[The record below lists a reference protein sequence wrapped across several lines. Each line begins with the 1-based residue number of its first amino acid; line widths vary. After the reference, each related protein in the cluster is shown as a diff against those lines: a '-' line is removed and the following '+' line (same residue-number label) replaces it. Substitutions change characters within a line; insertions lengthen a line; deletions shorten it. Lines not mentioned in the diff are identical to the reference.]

1 MYIWGVPIRDTP
13 ASAIPKEVMAL
24 SDAQD
29 NAVQQVI
36 TRARSLLDDRD
47 DEANIDRA
55 EKLLQDVMFIAPD
68 EGAIWQGLGD
78 VRWLNGEYPMALEY
92 YQRARDLGVDDAVL
106 RGRMATIHA
115 EFQHRADALEA
126 IDRAL
131 ELAPAD
137 QSVLENFIQ
146 IVTKLQLW
154 RDPTMREQALRVAN
168 RAEELAPQDIV
179 AQAYAIYLL
188 VTLRLDDASL
198 KERTL
203 LALASFVTAPVP
215 SEYRTFQLGRFN
227 TYSGMLILEGR
238 YREALA
244 VVEQMMTLAQEI
256 DSASSR
262 MLWEGGLAQRAILL
276 AQLGAYDE
284 ALHALERY
292 LRAVKS
298 PKFLWRALYPE
309 LLLETD
315 RVTEAIEQ
323 VERLLSEAQ
332 SREYAYPL
340 QVKARILAKLGRDNE
355 AMVAEHAAA
364 TRAKT
369 TTPLDTLIPQI
380 P

>member
-1 MYIWGVPIRDTP
+1 M
-13 ASAIPKEVMAL
+13 

-29 NAVQQVI
+29 DEVQQLI
-36 TRARSLLDDRD
+36 TRARNLLDDRD
-47 DEANIDRA
+47 DDNNIHRA
-55 EKLLQDVMFIAPD
+55 ESLFQDAVLIAPE

-106 RGRMATIHA
+106 WGRMATIHA

-188 VTLRLDDASL
+188 VILRLDDASL

-284 ALHALERY
+284 ALHALEHY

-298 PKFLWRALYPE
+298 PKFLWQALYPE
-309 LLLETD
+309 LLLETA

-323 VERLLSEAQ
+323 VERLLSKPQ

-340 QVKARILAKLGRDNE
+340 QVKARILAKLGRDDE
-355 AMVAEHAAA
+355 SIVAEHAAA
-364 TRAKT
+364 TRANT